1 MTLEPEEIDR
11 LQSTAPRRMNIGC
24 GSFPLPF
31 WANVDRD
38 PLTVAQIHAI
48 VPPIPAKDESL
59 DEIYAGHF
67 LEHLD
72 RVEAREFLREC
83 MRCLVPGG
91 RLGLV
96 VPDTRE
102 VMKRWLAGTNDAME
116 YPYNT
121 WWPLSDLDSVCACF
135 LYSPVQATRHKW
147 SYDELT
153 LAKIMTEM
161 GFVNL
166 EPINRYV
173 DPRVARGAWY
183 QTGRNGYKPL

>member
-1 MTLEPEEIDR
+1 MNPEEVDR
-11 LQSTAPRRMNIGC
+11 LQATASRRMNIGC
-24 GSFPLPF
+24 GAFPLAF
-31 WANVDRD
+31 WTNIDSD

-67 LEHLD
+67 LEHLYRQD
-72 RVEAREFLREC
+72 VRGFLTEC

-91 RLGLV
+91 RLGLM

-102 VMKRWLAGTNDAME
+102 IMKRWLAGTIDAME
-116 YPYNT
+116 YPYNQ
-121 WWPLSDLDSVCACF
+121 WWPLNDLDSICALF
-135 LYSPVQATRHKW
+135 LYGTVMESQHHW
-147 SYDELT
+147 SYDEFT

-183 QTGRNGYKPL
+183 QVGVQGFKP